1 MWQNVALRP
10 IVARICISFY
20 QVINMYKEI
29 IGKNL
34 KYLRKKKNV
43 TQISAEKMTGIDRT
57 TISAYELAKREP
69 SVSNLIS
76 LANYYKVT
84 LDFLCGRT
92 QRMTVDITDLD
103 EFSKNKII
111 SIINNE
117 DKKMEI

>member
-1 MWQNVALRP
+1 
-10 IVARICISFY
+10 
-20 QVINMYKEI
+20 MYKEI

-111 SIINNE
+111 SIIKNE
-117 DKKMEI
+117 DKKMEIWYEL